1 MVIGSL
7 PKHLQLLVQTPT
19 PHRLPA
25 KMLTTALASA
35 HIALGA
41 RMVPFAGWNMPVQ
54 YRGILDEAKTVRE
67 HAGLFDLG
75 HMGRVKVSGPQA
87 EAYMQ
92 RLQTNDASMIKSG
105 RIRYALLLD
114 DNGLTQDDILVYR
127 NPSDDGFFVVIN
139 AGNAER
145 DLALMN
151 ALAKDF
157 DVTVEDC
164 TQSLGM
170 IAIQGP
176 KSEKITQKICSGDL
190 ASLGYYAWMET
201 EVCGVPM
208 TLSRTGYTG
217 EDGFEAYVPAGHE
230 QKVWDAF
237 LAAGLDHG
245 MTAIGLGARD
255 TLRHEAGMPLYGHEI
270 NETTN
275 PLEANL
281 GWAVKMTHDF
291 VGKEALERIT
301 AAGGTGRQ
309 LVGLITHSKRC
320 PRQGYPIAAGDKQI
334 GEVCS
339 GSISPTLSKSGTPTN
354 IATAYVDSEFAAVGT
369 ELRFVV
375 RDKQEPCVVTPLPFY
390 KRQR

>member
-1 MVIGSL
+1 M
-7 PKHLQLLVQTPT
+7 Q
-19 PHRLPA
+19 A
-25 KMLTTALASA
+25 TALESA

-75 HMGRVKVSGPQA
+75 HMGRVKVHGPQA
-87 EAYMQ
+87 EEYLQ
-92 RLQTNDASMIKSG
+92 RLQTNDVASIKPG
-105 RIRYALLLD
+105 RIRYAMLL
-114 DNGLTQDDILVYR
+114 NEEGMTQDDILVYR
-127 NPSDDGFFVVIN
+127 NPKDDGFFVVIN
-139 AGNAER
+139 AGNHER
-145 DLALMN
+145 DLINMN
-151 ALAKDF
+151 AIAKDF

-164 TQSLGM
+164 TQTLGM

-176 KSEKITQKICSGDL
+176 KSQDITQQICSGDL

-217 EDGFEAYVPAGHE
+217 EDGFEAYVPKGHE

-237 LAAGLDHG
+237 MNAGEAHG

-255 TLRHEAGMPLYGHEI
+255 TLRHEAGMPLYGHELT
-270 NETTN
+270 ETTN
-275 PLEANL
+275 PIEANQ
-281 GWAVKMTHDF
+281 GWAVKMNHDF
-291 VGKEALERIT
+291 VGKEALERIA
-301 AAGGTGRQ
+301 AAGGSGRK

-320 PRQGYPIAAGDKQI
+320 PRQGYPIAAGDKRI

-339 GSISPTLSKSGTPTN
+339 GSISPTLSKGGTPTN
-354 IATAYVDSEFAAVGT
+354 IATAYVENEFAAVGT
-369 ELRFVV
+369 ELQFVV
-375 RDKQEPCVVTPLPFY
+375 RDKPEPCVVTELPFY
-390 KRQR
+390 KRKR